1 MPTQRPRL
9 TLTETPEIARRLDLV
24 AAHYPALAGS
34 RKELLLR
41 LTEVGEKALND
52 GSVGVGDARA
62 EAKRQVLE
70 RTQAISQADA
80 QAMLAAREA
89 DWHQDTGS

>member
-9 TLTETPEIARRLDLV
+9 TLTETPEIARRLDLA

-52 GSVGVGDARA
+52 GSVGGGDARA

-70 RTQAISQADA
+70 RTREISQADA